1 MDKPTNYSPLKP
13 SVVNFDNL
21 PASGLVDDKTIAGVL
36 GCSRN
41 TVWRKARTAEGGFPK
56 PIKVGPKTT
65 RWQVGAIRIYLA
77 SMAHGEGV

>member
-1 MDKPTNYSPLKP
+1 MDKPANCAPLK
-13 SVVNFDNL
+13 SSIVNFDSL

-41 TVWRKARTAEGGFPK
+41 TVWRKARTEEGGFPK

-65 RWQVGAIRIYLA
+65 RWRVGAIRAYLA
-77 SMAHGEGV
+77 SMAVA